1 MIFTFYELCERIW
14 DDCPAVNS
22 ILQERNHWGGRGGRL
37 GGHGPPLHF
46 NFRTKK
52 GPTVSISEVIV
63 AFKCGPLAK
72 TEKQAV
78 IKTGPTEKL
87 L

>member
-1 MIFTFYELCERIW
+1 MNFAKEFGMIVLLSTVFYRG
-14 DDCPAVNS
+14 VTTG
-22 ILQERNHWGGRGGRL
+22 GGRGGRL